1 MRLLLS
7 LLPLL
12 IAISPARGQSEGFDP
27 YQAAL
32 DRMPIEQARPMLE
45 AEYGPLEDG
54 GPTMHSSF
62 ANEKVL
68 TLFGPDEPAP
78 NIFIF
83 CEGKLSGFSAVLSP
97 QAAADILNPA
107 TARTEPA
114 PEVYA
119 SGSNV
124 SIYIPATD
132 TSFQYGGIGTQS
144 SYVSVSHPTRP
155 FVRFEVAELCQAG
168 SREP

>member
-1 MRLLLS
+1 MELH
-7 LLPLL
+7 PC
-12 IAISPARGQSEGFDP
+12 IAGTD
-27 YQAAL
+27 L
-32 DRMPIEQARPMLE
+32 V
-45 AEYGPLEDG
+45 
-54 GPTMHSSF
+54 
-62 ANEKVL
+62 N
-68 TLFGPDEPAP
+68 
-78 NIFIF
+78 
-83 CEGKLSGFSAVLSP
+83 
-97 QAAADILNPA
+97 LNPA

-144 SYVSVSHPTRP
+144 SYVSVTHPTRP